1 MSAPRIEELVSRL
14 QANIDEIDWLGRKP
28 RPMLRDPA
36 TDADIAALEKAW
48 GRKLPPSYE
57 AFLRI
62 ANGME
67 GADQYDWALAGTS
80 EPQRGETFEDV
91 KAGHIYAFK
100 QKSASHPVV
109 TDLQQSFVAAS
120 NFDYEVVYFDPET
133 LTDPEPKLRRVG
145 LDVSY
150 EHYPMFD
157 DFGQLLEF
165 VCEIY
170 EELLDFQN
178 EPLGDDDDA
187 SFSKDDEKFLMELAS
202 LLDRRAPAEEPAAPK
217 LSPEMELASRLCA
230 LVLQKLL
237 DRELVELVDAP
248 AIRENL
254 EDYMLR
260 KLLRSKSPEETM
272 DAWIRALSKARE
284 VEELYGTDDELK
296 SAMAEAFEEI
306 AAES

>member
-1 MSAPRIEELVSRL
+1 MTQSRIEELVSRL
-14 QANIDEIDWLGRKP
+14 QAILSEIDWLGRKP
-28 RPMLRDPA
+28 HPKLREPA
-36 TDADIAALEKAW
+36 SDADIAALEKQW

-80 EPQRGETFEDV
+80 EPTKGESFEDV

-100 QKSASHPVV
+100 QKSSKHPVV
-109 TDLQQSFVAAS
+109 LDLQSSFVAGS

-133 LTDPEPKLRRVG
+133 ADQDEPKLRRIG

-150 EHYPMFD
+150 EHYPLFD
-157 DFGQLLEF
+157 DFGEFLEF
-165 VCEIY
+165 VCQVY
-170 EELLDFQN
+170 EEMLEFQN
-178 EPLGDDDDA
+178 EPLDDDGGSA
-187 SFSKDDEKFLMELAS
+187 FSKDDEKFLMELAS
-202 LLDRRAPAEEPAAPK
+202 LLDRRAPEPEPEPVK
-217 LSPEMELASRLCA
+217 LSPEMELASRLCSIA
-230 LVLQKLL
+230 LQKLI
-237 DRELVELVDAP
+237 DRELIELVDAP
-248 AIRENL
+248 QIRENL

-272 DAWIRALSKARE
+272 EAWIGALSKARE

-296 SAMAEAFEEI
+296 AAMTEAFEEI
-306 AAES
+306 SQ